1 MQGARQK
8 AQDTQHPT
16 PYTLL
21 FKLSTKHSMVETSNW
36 VEELRKARKGKLI
49 GKEILFFD
57 RVDSTNRLGREYA
70 LKRAEEG
77 FVILAESQA
86 QGRGRQGRVWESPA
100 GVNLYLSVILKPSI
114 PPAVAP
120 QITLLAGVA
129 SANALTRASGLE
141 ARIKWPNDIFIHGKK
156 VAGILSEMEA
166 EGLKIRFVILGMG
179 VNVNWKMEEV
189 PPDLQGLA
197 SSLMAEGGRKFSRA
211 LVAGELLEELER
223 EYELFLRE
231 GFSPRLREEWNRLS
245 WVNQKWVTVKV
256 MDKEFAGQVL
266 GLDADGA
273 LLLRDRKGNRQR
285 LVAGDVS
292 LRL

>member
-1 MQGARQK
+1 MN
-8 AQDTQHPT
+8 PE
-16 PYTLL
+16 TLV
-21 FKLSTKHSMVETSNW
+21 LSNSDW

-70 LKRAEEG
+70 FKGAEEG

-86 QGRGRQGRVWESPA
+86 QGKGRLGRVWESPP
-100 GVNLYLSVILKPSI
+100 GVNLYISVILKPSI

-120 QITLLAGVA
+120 KITLLAGVA
-129 SANALTRASGLE
+129 CANALARASGLE

-166 EGLKIRFVILGMG
+166 EGPKIRFVILGVG
-179 VNVNWKMEEV
+179 VNVNWEMEEV
-189 PPDLQGLA
+189 SPDLQGLA
-197 SSLMAEGGRKFSRA
+197 TSLMAEGGRKFSRE
-211 LVAGELLEELER
+211 LVAGEILGELER

-231 GFSPRLREEWNRLS
+231 GFSPRLREEWNKLS

-266 GLDADGA
+266 GLDTDGA
-273 LLLRDRKGNRQR
+273 LLLIDGKGKMQR
-285 LVAGDVS
+285 LIAGDVS